1 MCIVLLEPNKEYK
14 ILIVLLELNKEYKT
28 LMVYMCVDLDC
39 IASHSVMRTYT
50 RCSKT
55 RFDLVICPS
64 TACVR
69 ARACVLS
76 KTERTKSS
84 LSKTERT
91 KSSKLKELSLLC
103 LKLKELS
110 LQN

>member
-76 KTERTKSS
+76 KT
-84 LSKTERT
+84 
-91 KSSKLKELSLLC
+91 KELSLLC